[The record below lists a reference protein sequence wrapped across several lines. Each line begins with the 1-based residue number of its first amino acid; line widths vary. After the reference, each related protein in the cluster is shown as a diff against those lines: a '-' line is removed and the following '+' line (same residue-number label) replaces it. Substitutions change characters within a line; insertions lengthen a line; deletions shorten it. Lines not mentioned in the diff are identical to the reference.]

1 METIQ
6 SIKEECTG
14 CSACYSICPK
24 NAIEM
29 KKNLEGFYYPII
41 NNSNCISCGLCLKVC
56 PVNKHV
62 EINSNNQVYSSY
74 IKDKS
79 KRLESASGGI
89 FRILA
94 EYIIDQKG
102 FVFGAAFDEN
112 FKVKHICVDNKNDL
126 KKLLGSKY
134 VQSQMNDS
142 FKHARELLEKGNKVL
157 FVGTGCQ
164 IAGLKNYLIKEYD
177 NLLTIDLI
185 CHGVPSPS
193 VWEKYIKEKG
203 KGNIIDIIPRDKTNG
218 INDAPIVF
226 KYSNGLKQSEAY
238 SKNIYLRGF
247 IANYYL
253 RNSCYK
259 CNFKGLSRIS
269 DITIGDFWGLDKL
282 DQTMYQPYG
291 TSIMITHNNKIDEY
305 IDEINKEMVF
315 KSYPND
321 FAYKYNDC
329 LINSTNKPFAR
340 RIYFLFNHFFTT
352 EFYIKLLFRISDYFS
367 VFRLNLIKIIRKF
380 KLIIKK

>member
-29 KKNLEGFYYPII
+29 KKKLEGFYYPII

-164 IAGLKNYLIKEYD
+164 VAGLKNYLIKEYD

-218 INDAPIVF
+218 IDDAPIVF

-282 DQTMYQPYG
+282 DKAMYQPYG
-291 TSIMITHNNKIDEY
+291 TSVVITHNNKIDEY

-329 LINSTNKPFAR
+329 LINSTNKPFVR
-340 RIYFLFNHFFTT
+340 CIYFLFNHFFTT

>member
-74 IKDKS
+74 IKDKF

-112 FKVKHICVDNKNDL
+112 FKVKHICVDNKND
-126 KKLLGSKY
+126 
-134 VQSQMNDS
+134 
-142 FKHARELLEKGNKVL
+142 
-157 FVGTGCQ
+157 
-164 IAGLKNYLIKEYD
+164 
-177 NLLTIDLI
+177 
-185 CHGVPSPS
+185 
-193 VWEKYIKEKG
+193 
-203 KGNIIDIIPRDKTNG
+203 
-218 INDAPIVF
+218 
-226 KYSNGLKQSEAY
+226 
-238 SKNIYLRGF
+238 
-247 IANYYL
+247 
-253 RNSCYK
+253 
-259 CNFKGLSRIS
+259 
-269 DITIGDFWGLDKL
+269 
-282 DQTMYQPYG
+282 
-291 TSIMITHNNKIDEY
+291 
-305 IDEINKEMVF
+305 
-315 KSYPND
+315 
-321 FAYKYNDC
+321 
-329 LINSTNKPFAR
+329 
-340 RIYFLFNHFFTT
+340 
-352 EFYIKLLFRISDYFS
+352 
-367 VFRLNLIKIIRKF
+367 
-380 KLIIKK
+380 